1 MDAKDNNSEL
11 RIGNLSQL
19 LKLDEEAWN
28 SLLPVTIYL
37 AILMGIGIVGNS
49 FVLIIWSTKMK
60 RSSTNVCVLLL
71 ACYDIVTCALGIPLD
86 IHDLSVYNT
95 SDNAV
100 VCKISRFLINVS
112 VYGSITVLVFIAIL
126 RYVKVC
132 RPLSTFPLKSRG
144 IILISTGMGLGLSWP
159 VLLLHGLE
167 IRPTRTPGLYGQG
180 CGIVQNLIGTIYPNI
195 YFAVLGVIFVGAC
208 ILLTVLYACIA
219 WHIFRRNQR
228 RRTGSFGQNHNKK
241 IAVKTANGQKT
252 ESRPLSSQSA
262 QRSFTVTTNSIM
274 FFAITLAF
282 VLSFLPSMVMLSI
295 KAKRPHIE
303 VTLNDWQFAA
313 FMFCFRTYFINNCI
327 NPILYGFWNRRFR
340 EECVTLM
347 TSCREGCRIE
357 KPDNSTTGNPSQEL
371 KPQPAP
377 ATTPAN
383 LRPPSLSS
391 LELSSSANPQY
402 CAAEKVPISKST
414 FYTETPLC
422 AKH

>member
-1 MDAKDNNSEL
+1 MSANNKSEL
-11 RIGNLSQL
+11 RSGNLSIL
-19 LKLDEEAWN
+19 LKLDEEVWN
-28 SLLPVTIYL
+28 SLLPVTVYL
-37 AILMGIGIVGNS
+37 AILIAMGIVGNS
-49 FVLIIWSTKMK
+49 LVGIIWSTKMK

-71 ACYDIVTCALGIPLD
+71 AFYDILTCMVGIPLD
-86 IHDLSVYNT
+86 IHDLSVYYT
-95 SDNAV
+95 SDNAIM
-100 VCKISRFLINVS
+100 CKVSRFLINIS

-132 RPLSTFPLKSRG
+132 KPLSTFPLKSRG

-167 IRPTRTPGLYGQG
+167 IRPTPIPGLNGQG
-180 CGIVQNLIGTIYPNI
+180 CGIVQHLIGTIYPNI

-228 RRTGSFGQNHNKK
+228 RRTGSFGQTHNKK
-241 IAVKTANGQKT
+241 IVVKSTNGQKT

-340 EECVTLM
+340 EECMTLM
-347 TSCREGCRIE
+347 TSFREGCRIE
-357 KPDNSTTGNPSQEL
+357 RPDHSTTGNPSEEL
-371 KPQPAP
+371 KSPPP
-377 ATTPAN
+377 PVTSKAN

-391 LELSSSANPQY
+391 LELSSSANPEN
-402 CAAEKVPISKST
+402 CAVEKAPISKST

-422 AKH
+422 AKQ